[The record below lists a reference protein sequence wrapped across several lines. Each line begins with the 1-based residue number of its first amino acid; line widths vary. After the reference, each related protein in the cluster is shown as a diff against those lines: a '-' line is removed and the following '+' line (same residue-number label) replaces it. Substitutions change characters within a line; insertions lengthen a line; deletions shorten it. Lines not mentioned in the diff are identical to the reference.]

1 MPLSVMSA
9 RRTLFRRQRSQQLIS
24 AVRRGDARAA
34 ESLLSTEGLNPDLE
48 LPAGDPDNPQGTL
61 LTLAFVRGHYHLVP
75 LLLRAGATN
84 AAGGRQFTP
93 MHWAAKKGAKEA
105 LLQLLRAFG
114 INDQGDRRTTPL
126 HLAAQEGHA
135 EIVEALIS
143 YGADIDARDSNGRT
157 PLFMAALNSH
167 LGVAEAL
174 IRHGANVTALTYLNR
189 TALHQ
194 AAQSGSLSVTQM
206 LVRAGL
212 PVTCRDKEDLTPLD
226 LATRNGRS
234 EVADWLR
241 KQSSG
246 EFGGAVGGKVLV
258 EHIVCMGMIVYAYR
272 WKINHTRF
280 FTNY

>member
-1 MPLSVMSA
+1 
-9 RRTLFRRQRSQQLIS
+9 
-24 AVRRGDARAA
+24 
-34 ESLLSTEGLNPDLE
+34 
-48 LPAGDPDNPQGTL
+48 
-61 LTLAFVRGHYHLVP
+61 
-75 LLLRAGATN
+75 
-84 AAGGRQFTP
+84 
-93 MHWAAKKGAKEA
+93 
-105 LLQLLRAFG
+105 
-114 INDQGDRRTTPL
+114 
-126 HLAAQEGHA
+126 
-135 EIVEALIS
+135 
-143 YGADIDARDSNGRT
+143 
-157 PLFMAALNSH
+157 MAALNSH
-167 LGVAEAL
+167 LGVAETL

-272 WKINHTRF
+272 WKINHTLLYKLLDISEAFIKIACVSDQVQGQLQRPRLADHELGGG
-280 FTNY
+280 